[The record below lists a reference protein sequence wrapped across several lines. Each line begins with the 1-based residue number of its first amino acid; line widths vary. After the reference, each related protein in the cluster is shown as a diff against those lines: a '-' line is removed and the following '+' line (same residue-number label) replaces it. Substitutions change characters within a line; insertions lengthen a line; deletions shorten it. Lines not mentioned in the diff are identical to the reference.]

1 MSPFYI
7 VAIFLTAAALASYIN
22 YRYTKLP
29 STVGVLAISLA
40 MSLVLIALNFLGI
53 DISGPAERF
62 LEGAHF
68 SKSLMQGMLSFL
80 LFAGAIKIN
89 INDLSKQKLVVGTL
103 ATVGVV
109 FSTFLIGA
117 SLFFT
122 LKLFSISLPFIY
134 CLLFGSL
141 ISPTDPV
148 AVLSILKS
156 LKAPKTLETKI
167 AGESLFNDG
176 VGVVVFLTILGIIG
190 SGSGHET
197 SVLSVA
203 ILFCQEALGGAVFG
217 FAIGWVAY
225 KALKQVDDHS
235 VEVLITLALVC
246 GGFAL
251 ATVIHT
257 SGPIAIVVA
266 GLLIGNHGRQFAMS
280 EHTREHL
287 DNFWELLDEI
297 LNAVLFVWIGLEALT
312 LDFTLS
318 YAMLGGIAVVLTL
331 SARFISVWSVIS
343 LMKFRRQ
350 FTDNAIRILTWGGLR
365 GGISVALAL
374 SIPQGPERNLIVS
387 LTYVVVIFSI
397 LVQGLTIKH
406 LIPQEQS

>member
-1 MSPFYI
+1 MSPFSI
-7 VAIFLTAAALASYIN
+7 AAIFLTAAALASFIN

-40 MSLVLIALNFLGI
+40 MSLLLILLNVLGL
-53 DISGPAERF
+53 DIQGPAEKF
-62 LEGAHF
+62 LSHSDF
-68 SKSLMQGMLSFL
+68 SETLMQGMLSFM

-89 INDLSKQKLVVGTL
+89 LNDLAKQKYVVSIL

-109 FSTFLIGA
+109 FSAGIIGA
-117 SLFFT
+117 TLYFT
-122 LKLFSISLPFIY
+122 LHLFSVSLPFIY
-134 CLLFGSL
+134 CLLFGAL

-156 LKAPKTLETKI
+156 LKAPKSLETKI

-176 VGVVVFLTILGIIG
+176 VGVVVFVTILGIAG
-190 SGSGHET
+190 AGEGHT
-197 SVLSVA
+197 GGFLSVLG
-203 ILFCQEALGGAVFG
+203 LFAQEAIGGIVFG
-217 FAIGWVAY
+217 LAIGWIAY
-225 KALKQVDDHS
+225 KVLKEVDDYS

-251 ATVIHT
+251 ATAMHT

-280 EHTREHL
+280 QKTRERL
-287 DNFWELLDEI
+287 DDFWELLDEI

-312 LDFTLS
+312 LDFTFS
-318 YAMLGGIAVVLTL
+318 YLLLGSATVIITL
-331 SARFISVWSVIS
+331 GARFISVWSVVS
-343 LMKFRRQ
+343 VMEFRRQ
-350 FTDNAIRILTWGGLR
+350 FTAGAIRILTWGGLR

-374 SIPQGPERNLIVS
+374 SIPQSPERDLIVS
-387 LTYVVVIFSI
+387 LTYMVVIFSI
-397 LVQGLTIKH
+397 LVQGLTIKR
-406 LIPQEQS
+406 LIPGQA